1 MRTVFDTTFSK
12 SSDVQEGEFVF
23 FEINKFTYLV
33 HSLKTITATAVSCSK
48 VSERQG
54 SVRKTHW
61 KVGNQLGSIIFFA
74 NDLK

>member
-1 MRTVFDTTFSK
+1 MRTIFDNTCSK
-12 SSDVQEGEFVF
+12 SSDVHEGEFVF

-54 SVRKTHW
+54 SVRK
-61 KVGNQLGSIIFFA
+61 KALESREPARSDNILC
-74 NDLK
+74 K